1 MANAPAQV
9 GPGQGART
17 DIQHSDDV
25 RKLSNTGGNSS
36 DYLASRIKRDRPDIA
51 EAVERDQLKWSKSM
65 AGRMLA
71 IARNDR
77 LAEVDPGLLPPSWSI
92 LFALTSKAIAGDAA
106 PSLAL
111 AGACRA
117 PRPARR
123 YRRSY
128 PQTSRPSERCRHA
141 SSLGP
146 RVYVSPN
153 ERSTEWNASARV
165 MQPQQVLK
173 STTPSGEAPR
183 ARMRPATSVTVTDL
197 KPSGG
202 SCRS

>member
-106 PSLAL
+106 PSWLWPAL
-111 AGACRA
+111 VAHLVQHGGTVEAIRKQVGLLKDVVT
-117 PRPARR
+117 PPAWVREFTFLR
-123 YRRSY
+123 
-128 PQTSRPSERCRHA
+128 TSVQQNGTPRHA
-141 SSLGP
+141 
-146 RVYVSPN
+146 
-153 ERSTEWNASARV
+153 
-165 MQPQQVLK
+165 
-173 STTPSGEAPR
+173 
-183 ARMRPATSVTVTDL
+183 
-197 KPSGG
+197 
-202 SCRS
+202 